1 MSSRAFIRNA
11 LIFLE
16 KDSKSEL
23 VTGRAFGPSG
33 YLDFPTGIVGRE
45 NGRDDRDFGNTVQN
59 PKIEE
64 NMHIYC
70 PRTAICPNNPRK
82 MHQKCY
88 TIGFN
93 GLF

>member
-1 MSSRAFIRNA
+1 MA
-11 LIFLE
+11 E
-16 KDSKSEL
+16 KPGL

-33 YLDFPTGIVGRE
+33 YRDFPTGIVGRE
-45 NGRDDRDFGNTVQN
+45 NGRDHRDFGNTVQN
-59 PKIEE
+59 PNIEE
-64 NMHIYC
+64 NMHIYS
-70 PRTAICPNNPRK
+70 PRTAIYPNNPRK